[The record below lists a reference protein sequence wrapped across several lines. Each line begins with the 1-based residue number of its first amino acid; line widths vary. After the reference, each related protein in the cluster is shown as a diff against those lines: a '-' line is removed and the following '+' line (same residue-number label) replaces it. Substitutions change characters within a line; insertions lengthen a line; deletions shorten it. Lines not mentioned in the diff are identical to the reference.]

1 MSLSLCWAAPDLFHA
16 LISMHAC
23 MHLSSPC
30 TAQLITA
37 MLLFNFQ
44 TSFCLQRDTVV
55 VAYYILI
62 CLRRLVPLGML
73 LMMQQAHIH

>member
-1 MSLSLCWAAPDLFHA
+1 
-16 LISMHAC
+16 
-23 MHLSSPC
+23 
-30 TAQLITA
+30 

-62 CLRRLVPLGML
+62 CFEALGAL
-73 LMMQQAHIH
+73 GNAPDDATSSYSLALTAG